1 MERNCLN
8 VTVSAWK
15 NYFEAEHPK
24 PVNLWK
30 WLNSAKYAP
39 QVQQIR
45 AAKDKAERDRLK
57 ATLPA
62 ITPSGEFT
70 HREEAG
76 LVKHSG
82 LIQFDVDGLTPEQAE
97 YLKGQLCNLE
107 EVAYLGLS
115 VSGKGL
121 WGLVPIAHPEKH
133 RQHFEALAKDF
144 LAWGISLDEKPKNVA
159 SLRGYSWDSEA
170 YFNPQAKPY
179 TKLAQYAPPKAT
191 KGPRLE
197 GDEARKVEICLEQL
211 EGGRIDITA
220 NYGDWL
226 AVGFAL
232 ADEFGEGGREYFH
245 RASQFHPKY
254 RPSEADG
261 QFTAC
266 LNRKRRKQYGVGLF
280 FDFCEQ
286 YGVTFIEQ
294 LKKERKEREQQEEK
308 IQPQNC
314 THAPRPSLE
323 TVQAKQEA
331 NTAPVIGPY
340 GYPASWDEGPPT
352 GEALLVDFKRKNA
365 ALGKFVELLGLEVDE

>member
-8 VTVSAWK
+8 IQVSAWR
-15 NYFEAEHPK
+15 NYFEAHHPK
-24 PVNLWK
+24 PVNLWA

-45 AAKDKAERDRLK
+45 AADNKEERDRLK
-57 ATLPA
+57 AQLPA

-82 LIQFDVDGLTPEQAE
+82 LIQFDVDGLTGDEAE

-121 WGLVPIAHPEKH
+121 WGLVPIAHPDKH
-133 RQHFEALAKDF
+133 RRHFEALAKDF
-144 LAWGISLDEKPKNVA
+144 LAWGIVLDEKPKNVA
-159 SLRGYSWDSEA
+159 SLRGYSWDDAA
-170 YFNPQAKPY
+170 YFNPQAKTY
-179 TKLAQYAPPKAT
+179 TKLARYAPPQAT
-191 KGPRLE
+191 TGPRLE

-254 RPSEADG
+254 KPSETDR

-266 LNRKRRKQYGVGLF
+266 LKHGKKITLGTF
-280 FDFCEQ
+280 FEQ
-286 YGVTFIEQ
+286 CKHFGVTYKGH
-294 LKKERKEREQQEEK
+294 LREEK

-314 THAPRPSLE
+314 TQATKPNPKP
-323 TVQAKQEA
+323 VQAPQEA
-331 NTAPVIGPY
+331 NRANPEPCPN

-352 GEALLVDFKRKNA
+352 GEALLADFTRKNPT
-365 ALGKFVELLGLEVDE
+365 LGKLVERLGLLLEK